1 MIKIR
6 NRNNRGQVQ
15 FFLEN
20 VFRLG
25 FLMIALLAFF
35 LLVNFYVVNKI
46 DTTQLEAETVANRI
60 IYSNI
65 IMHNDINTGR
75 VYVGIVDKQKVDDS
89 RIFNQINYLNERHVA
104 VKIKLLNNTPKNDF
118 VKEAYINKAQ
128 FERLKVIIDANL
140 GGSGKGGATMF
151 IKKYP
156 VTIKDYNTYSYGTLV
171 LEIIVPNS

>member
-1 MIKIR
+1 
-6 NRNNRGQVQ
+6 
-15 FFLEN
+15 
-20 VFRLG
+20 
-25 FLMIALLAFF
+25 MIALLAFF

-60 IYSNI
+60 MYSN
-65 IMHNDINTGR
+65 MVMYDDMNTGR

-104 VKIKLLNNTPKNDF
+104 VKIKLLNNNPSNANNDF

-140 GGSGKGGATMF
+140 GGSGKGGASMF

-156 VTIKDYNTYSYGTLV
+156 VTIKDYDKYAYGTLV